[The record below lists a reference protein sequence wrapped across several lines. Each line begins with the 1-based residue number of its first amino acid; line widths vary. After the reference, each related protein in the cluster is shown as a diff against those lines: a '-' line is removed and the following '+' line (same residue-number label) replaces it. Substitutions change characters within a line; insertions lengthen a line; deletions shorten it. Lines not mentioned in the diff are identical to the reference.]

1 MLTSRASF
9 PTTPCQLYSRDLQV
23 FLLASSATI
32 TELMRLGFGLT
43 LDFKPVSHTISTVSD
58 DLNKFALALTKTS
71 FAVTLL
77 RVAQGWQK
85 WLIWFL
91 IVTMNLLL
99 AVNAITTW
107 MAACD
112 RIGIDHYDAALPGCW
127 SVMDSVLIAMVAN
140 GMSDLSLR

>member
-1 MLTSRASF
+1 M
-9 PTTPCQLYSRDLQV
+9 QV
-23 FLLASSATI
+23 FLLASNATI

-43 LDFKPVSHTISTVSD
+43 LDFKPESHTISTVSD
-58 DLNKFALALTKTS
+58 DLNKLALALTKTS

-91 IVTMNLLL
+91 IASMNLLL

-112 RIGIDHYDAALPGCW
+112 RVGIDHYNAVLPGCW
-127 SVMDSVLIAMVAN
+127 GVMDSVIVAMVAN
-140 GMSDLSLR
+140 GMSLESIPCQNAFNG